1 MKKLL
6 FIPLIFFLFSPFI
19 IHAQTTQ
26 TSASTDNDY
35 ESAFGIGPRLGYYTA
50 EDADDGNFYGG
61 LQIRARTGAVLGFEA
76 AVDYRTAQTY
86 SIEDYSV
93 SVRSLPVTASA
104 ILYIP
109 MGEGGGFAPYGL
121 AGLGAYYTIYDYSDE
136 AEDLGIDD
144 TSNFNLGYHLGFG
157 MQVPFDADVALNV
170 DYRYLFL
177 NPDENEE
184 NLNDA
189 SFNGNVFTA
198 GLTFYF

>member
-6 FIPLIFFLFSPFI
+6 FIPLLFFVLSPFLI
-19 IHAQTTQ
+19 DAQAQTR
-26 TSASTDNDY
+26 SYDTDD
-35 ESAFGIGPRLGYYTA
+35 ESAFGIGPRVGYYTS

-61 LQIRARTGAVLGFEA
+61 LQIRARTGPVFGVEA
-76 AVDYRTAQTY
+76 AVDYRTAQEY
-86 SIEDYSV
+86 SIDDYSV
-93 SVRSLPVTASA
+93 SVRSVPVTASA
-104 ILYIP
+104 LLFIP
-109 MGEGGGFAPYGL
+109 MGESGFAPYALG
-121 AGLGAYYTIYDYSDE
+121 GIGAYYTIYDYSNE
-136 AEDLGIDD
+136 AETVGIDD

-157 MQVPFDADVALNV
+157 LDLPFGSDVALNL

-198 GLTFYF
+198 GLTFYL

>member
-6 FIPLIFFLFSPFI
+6 FIPLLFFICSPFL
-19 IHAQTTQ
+19 IHAQTTTQ
-26 TSASTDNDY
+26 TSVSADDER
-35 ESAFGIGPRLGYYTA
+35 ESAFGIGPRLGYYTS

-61 LQIRARTGAVLGFEA
+61 LQLRARTGPSFGIEA

-93 SVRSLPVTASA
+93 SVRSVPVTLSA
-104 ILYIP
+104 MLFIP
-109 MGEGGGFAPYGL
+109 MEGFAPYGL
-121 AGLGAYYTIYDYSDE
+121 AGIGAYYTIYDYSNE
-136 AEDLGIDD
+136 AEALGIED
-144 TSNFNLGYHLGFG
+144 TNNFNVGYHLGFG
-157 MQVPFDADVALNV
+157 IEIPFNRDVALNF

-198 GLTFYF
+198 GLTFYL